1 MRPWRRAKQPTV
13 LIRTLATSCSEAARK
28 RPTQYGWIL
37 AVRDSEAAGVR
48 TDEMVAVQHAVRCTE
63 RCLISRR
70 IVSHKKV
77 DVVMNQGLETNKT
90 MLCTTFDAF
99 KSDI

>member
-1 MRPWRRAKQPTV
+1 M

-37 AVRDSEAAGVR
+37 AVRVSEAAGVR
-48 TDEMVAVQHAVRCTE
+48 TDEMVAVQHAVRWTGGTG

-77 DVVMNQGLETNKT
+77 DVVMNQGLEMTKT
-90 MLCTTFDAF
+90 TLCTTFDAF